1 MKPAKQD
8 NPFTPG
14 TGHSPPLLAGRDE
27 ETRLLALM
35 LDRLNGPRTA
45 EQAKLAREPFPPI
58 KIVGPRGAGKTALLG
73 WTKKR
78 AKQQNIRFVTCE
90 RLKQDKGQDAVLLLL
105 RDIAGPLKNALS
117 LIKGFGFN
125 VAGKAGASM
134 ELHQANVFFTKV
146 TEAVVK
152 KEPLLLLLDEV
163 HHYDLAM
170 LAWLLQGSQKLIAE
184 GYPLGVVLAGTPGL
198 DSHLDKAEST
208 FIVRSEEIYINAL
221 SDAATRGALLAPF
234 EKAGVKMM
242 PAALKTL
249 AAQTDNYP
257 FFIQVVGRAAWDE
270 MAASGREVVDARL
283 VARIKERTRARR
295 HSLYAKAYR
304 EMRKGQLMPYAR
316 QVMKLL
322 DRNGGRALED
332 DVIEALVEA
341 NAGVDGVKAEE
352 IYVSLCED
360 GFIWTDEDE
369 TVPGFPSFFDY
380 CKDRHEKKAGK
391 PSSGR
396 A

>member
-73 WTKKR
+73 WTKER

-90 RLKQDKGQDAVLLLL
+90 RLKQDKGQDAMLLL

-208 FIVRSEEIYINAL
+208 FIFRSEHVYIHTL
-221 SDAATRGALLAPF
+221 SDAATRKALREPFRQADVDVAPDALKRWRRRPTTTLSSSSWWDRKSGMRWRKPAARTSTSGWSGGLRKRLG
-234 EKAGVKMM
+234 KAGTSSTTGPGSGCT
-242 PAALKTL
+242 PATCC
-249 AAQTDNYP
+249 
-257 FFIQVVGRAAWDE
+257 
-270 MAASGREVVDARL
+270 
-283 VARIKERTRARR
+283 RTPT
-295 HSLYAKAYR
+295 K
-304 EMRKGQLMPYAR
+304 
-316 QVMKLL
+316 
-322 DRNGGRALED
+322 
-332 DVIEALVEA
+332 
-341 NAGVDGVKAEE
+341 
-352 IYVSLCED
+352 
-360 GFIWTDEDE
+360 
-369 TVPGFPSFFDY
+369 
-380 CKDRHEKKAGK
+380 
-391 PSSGR
+391 
-396 A
+396 